1 MALGWKKKVGKD
13 KTSEEDGATSPAP
26 KLGGGAKGL
35 LAALKAAKNKEEE
48 QPKQKEEKIT
58 GTKMLF
64 AMSAN
69 KDEDN
74 QKVKVW
80 FHNSNQAV
88 ESAGA
93 SRRVWGFRSANQGLE
108 SFASASHKLALPPLI
123 LQPYLLPTLEN
134 HIFSTLP
141 NLFFRL
147 SRNET
152 IV

>member
-1 MALGWKKKVGKD
+1 MGWKRKVGKN
-13 KTSEEDGATSPAP
+13 KTSETSLSSKDGATSPAL

-35 LAALKAAKNKEEE
+35 LAALKAAKKNEEE

-69 KDEDN
+69 RDEDS

-80 FHNSNQAV
+80 FHFDLAV
-88 ESAGA
+88 ESA
-93 SRRVWGFRSANQGLE
+93 
-108 SFASASHKLALPPLI
+108 
-123 LQPYLLPTLEN
+123 
-134 HIFSTLP
+134 IFIFFKKFGR
-141 NLFFRL
+141 NLVFRL
-147 SRNET
+147 SRSEI

>member
-1 MALGWKKKVGKD
+1 MAGSK
-13 KTSEEDGATSPAP
+13 DGATSPAP

-48 QPKQKEEKIT
+48 PPSKQKEEKIT

-80 FHNSNQAV
+80 FRIYCNRPSNQK
-88 ESAGA
+88 
-93 SRRVWGFRSANQGLE
+93 
-108 SFASASHKLALPPLI
+108 FAAFK
-123 LQPYLLPTLEN
+123 Y
-134 HIFSTLP
+134 F
-141 NLFFRL
+141 
-147 SRNET
+147 
-152 IV
+152 